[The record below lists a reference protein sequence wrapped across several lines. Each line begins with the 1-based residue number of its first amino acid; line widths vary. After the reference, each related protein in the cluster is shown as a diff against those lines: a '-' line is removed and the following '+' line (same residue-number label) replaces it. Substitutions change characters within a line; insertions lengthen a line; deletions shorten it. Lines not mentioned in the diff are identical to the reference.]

1 MRTLQIKR
9 YQSNDWTWAD
19 KKDRLAFEHFCAGY
33 LAIPNERLE
42 ELETVAEMH
51 GWKVEKV

>member
-1 MRTLQIKR
+1 MRTLKIKR
-9 YQSNDWTWAD
+9 YQANDWTCAD

-42 ELETVAEMH
+42 ELEAVAEMH